1 MVLQLSLWSGIITLY
16 LGIAGAVGVFSRQ
29 AFRQGVGSTERL
41 LAAGYTFALFL
52 PSTAFVF
59 AISDWPTW
67 IRGGLFLLG
76 LAAVWVAYARPRW
89 APRLLW
95 QSAFGHRYLAGVMA
109 LTALWGI
116 SQAVAGSP
124 AAPLLI
130 AVSAVAAGAASSGT
144 SLAMP
149 RLDSG

>member
-16 LGIAGAVGVFSRQ
+16 LGIAGAVGVFTRQ
-29 AFRQGVGSTERL
+29 AFRRGVSSTERL

-59 AISDWPTW
+59 ALSDWPTW
-67 IRGGLFLLG
+67 VRGLLFGLG
-76 LAAVWVAYARPRW
+76 LGVVWVAYARPSW
-89 APRLLW
+89 APQALW
-95 QSAFGHRYLAGVMA
+95 KSGFGQRYLAGVMA

-116 SQAVAGSP
+116 SQAAAGSP
-124 AAPLLI
+124 AAPVLI

-144 SLAMP
+144 SLSTP
-149 RLDSG
+149 KLDTS